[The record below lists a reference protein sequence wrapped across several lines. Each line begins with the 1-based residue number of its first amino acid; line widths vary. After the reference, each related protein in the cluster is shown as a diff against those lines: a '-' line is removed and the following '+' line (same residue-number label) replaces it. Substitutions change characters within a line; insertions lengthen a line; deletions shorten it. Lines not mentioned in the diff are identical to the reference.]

1 MTTAFVTGGSG
12 FVGNR
17 LIRTLRA
24 RGDAVIALARSGEAA
39 RKVERAGAQA
49 VRGDLDDPAAL
60 RDGMREVDVVFHAA
74 AKVDE
79 WGRPAGFERVNV
91 EGTKN
96 VLWAAERARVPRVV
110 HVSTEAVLLDGGPLV
125 DADETTPYARRPPG
139 WYARTKR
146 DAEREVLAAN
156 GEGIETVVVRPR
168 FVWGPGDTT
177 LLPAFADAVRTGRF
191 RWVGDG
197 RHLTSTT
204 HVQNA
209 VHGLL
214 LAADRGRPGEVYFV
228 TDGPPV
234 VFREMVTRL
243 LATVGLTPPERRIG
257 RGAAR
262 FVAAVSE
269 GAWMLVSAKRPPPV
283 TRAAVAVLSQTCT
296 LSDAKA
302 RRELG
307 YEPVIGVDRG
317 LEELAELNARRRERE
332 RRGHTAVE

>member
-17 LIRTLRA
+17 LIRELRS
-24 RGDAVIALARSGEAA
+24 RGDAVVALARSDESA
-39 RKVERAGAQA
+39 RKVERAGAQV
-49 VRGDLDDPAAL
+49 VRGDLGDPEAL
-60 RDGMREVDVVFHAA
+60 RDDTREADVVFHAA

-79 WGRPAGFERVNV
+79 WGRPAEFERVNV

-96 VLWAAERARVPRVV
+96 VLWAAKHAGVARVV
-110 HVSTEAVLLDGGPLV
+110 HVSTEAVLLDGGSLV
-125 DADETTPYARRPPG
+125 DADETTPYARRPLG

-156 GEGIETVVVRPR
+156 GKDLETVVVRPR

-177 LLPAFADAVRTGRF
+177 LLPRFTDAVRTGRF
-191 RWVGDG
+191 RWIGDG

-204 HVQNA
+204 HVANA

-214 LAADRGRPGEVYFV
+214 LAADRGRPGEAYFV

-234 VFREMVTRL
+234 EFQEMVTRL
-243 LATVGLTPPERRIG
+243 LATVGLAPPERRIG
-257 RGAAR
+257 RRAAR
-262 FVAAVSE
+262 FLAAVSE
-269 GAWMLVSAKRPPPV
+269 GTWMLVNAKRPPPV
-283 TRAAVAVLSQTCT
+283 TRAAVAVLSQPCT
-296 LSDAKA
+296 LSDEKA

-307 YEPVIGVDRG
+307 YEPVIDVDRG
-317 LEELAELNARRRERE
+317 LEELAELNARRRDPERK
-332 RRGHTAVE
+332 GPTAVE